1 MALNTIALTQY
12 DSLFI
17 KRSKLQ
23 FVFTLLYHFDV
34 FFREFCDVSTINK
47 EEWTLVKNDEKP
59 HSENLIVPPHTE
71 ELRNSSNSDISS
83 SFSDD
88 DDQET
93 ESEYPNVSIV
103 PENAR
108 HTNFNGDQDSGVSFE
123 FEKPL
128 QSKLDSPQRT
138 AIKENSKMDKSVPI
152 YSSEILDIDAQ
163 NDEENYIK
171 EIELDASSITDVGLE
186 NVLNFAVSNEFSIN

>member
-1 MALNTIALTQY
+1 
-12 DSLFI
+12 
-17 KRSKLQ
+17 
-23 FVFTLLYHFDV
+23 V

-93 ESEYPNVSIV
+93 ESEYPNINCHIGLGLWCS
-103 PENAR
+103 
-108 HTNFNGDQDSGVSFE
+108 T
-123 FEKPL
+123 PL
-128 QSKLDSPQRT
+128 
-138 AIKENSKMDKSVPI
+138 SVI
-152 YSSEILDIDAQ
+152 S
-163 NDEENYIK
+163 
-171 EIELDASSITDVGLE
+171 
-186 NVLNFAVSNEFSIN
+186 